1 MIYKLFIKQQ
11 NDNVEKLLDMKIEK
25 RIFDANCKN
34 KVDVQQIKE
43 NEIFNLNLD
52 DNNSFTDI
60 IFNSSYRKILDI
72 IPIRYNLYKEYVI
85 NFNFIEEIMTDLLLK
100 NRKLLNEN
108 ITEFIYNNELFN
120 NQISNLVT
128 SFTKRYII
136 KNMIISDKVAIYKF
150 CKQNKNIPLYKAL
163 INDFIELIKYLN
175 NIRKDNNKDSMIKEE
190 TKIYEISNEINSI
203 TSNNFMQIFDKQNG
217 LTIDKTSEI
226 FEYFLKVIFDE
237 IKKEIKKYQVN
248 LDEKTSEMINKYNEK
263 EKKHIISKKDLA
275 YAIRLFITLVLIQEG
290 DKEQK
295 IKLNENNV
303 INYLKSEDLWKN
315 GIYNSD
321 KFNNNLDEFKMM
333 NIHINQIIPLYDA
346 LGKDIEINFFDDV
359 ERQIKEEE
367 HEEDEDENGGE
378 EEEKD
383 EEKSEEKEKDE
394 EKKSKLDGE
403 EEDEEEEEENED
415 IQNAKDRF

>member
-1 MIYKLFIKQQ
+1 
-11 NDNVEKLLDMKIEK
+11 
-25 RIFDANCKN
+25 
-34 KVDVQQIKE
+34 
-43 NEIFNLNLD
+43 
-52 DNNSFTDI
+52 
-60 IFNSSYRKILDI
+60 
-72 IPIRYNLYKEYVI
+72 
-85 NFNFIEEIMTDLLLK
+85 MTDLLLK

-190 TKIYEISNEINSI
+190 TKINEISNEINSI

-237 IKKEIKKYQVN
+237 IKAEIKKYQVN

-321 KFNNNLDEFKMM
+321 KFNNNLDEFKRM